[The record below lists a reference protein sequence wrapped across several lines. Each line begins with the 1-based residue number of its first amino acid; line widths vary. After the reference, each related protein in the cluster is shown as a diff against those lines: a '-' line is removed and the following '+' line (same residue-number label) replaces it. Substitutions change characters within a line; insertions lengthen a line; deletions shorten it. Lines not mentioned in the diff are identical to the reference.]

1 MNNEAQSSQPCRSR
15 QSVSAVSTRR
25 RRLLLGSASLV
36 GLGLAVS
43 APERWVKPVIN
54 RVILPAHA
62 QGSFETG
69 SLEGPRFEGD
79 FTMTPGVFD
88 CNDLVTAT
96 LRIRIIGS
104 DVTATIGAANTVT
117 GTGTLNSSNGFVIT
131 NFGINDLVLSGVLDN
146 NQVTGTFTVGDCA
159 PTAYT
164 ATRV

>member
-1 MNNEAQSSQPCRSR
+1 MNDHKQWNRP
-15 QSVSAVSTRR
+15 RR
-25 RRLLLGSASLV
+25 RRESSTAVSSGRRRVVLGSASLV
-36 GLGLAVS
+36 GLGIVAS
-43 APERWVKPVIN
+43 APDRWVRPVIEQI
-54 RVILPAHA
+54 ILPAHA
-62 QGSFETG
+62 QGSFETAN
-69 SLEGPRFEGD
+69 LEGPRFEGD

-88 CNDLVTAT
+88 CTDLVTAT

-146 NQVTGTFTVGDCA
+146 NQVTGTFTVGNCA
-159 PTAYT
+159 PNAYT

>member
-1 MNNEAQSSQPCRSR
+1 MNDQKQCSHPHPSGKSF
-15 QSVSAVSTRR
+15 SAVSGGR

-36 GLGLAVS
+36 GLGIAAS
-43 APERWVKPVIN
+43 APDRWVKPVIEQI
-54 RVILPAHA
+54 ILPAHA
-62 QGSFETG
+62 QGSFETAN
-69 SLEGPRFEGD
+69 LDGPRFEGD

-88 CNDLVTAT
+88 CADLVSAT

-117 GTGTLNSSNGFVIT
+117 GSGTLNSSNGFVIT